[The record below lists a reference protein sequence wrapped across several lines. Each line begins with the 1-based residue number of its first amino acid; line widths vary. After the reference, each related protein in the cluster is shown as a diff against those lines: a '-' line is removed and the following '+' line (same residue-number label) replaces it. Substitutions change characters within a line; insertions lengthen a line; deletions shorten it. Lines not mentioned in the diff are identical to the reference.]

1 MSSSKQI
8 KPDKNKNIQ
17 TLKRILQYIK
27 GYRPAVLLSLSL
39 AVATVALTLYIPIL
53 TGRAVDQIIGA
64 GQVDFS
70 SLFGIIRTIL
80 VTMALTAVSQWLMNH
95 INNTITYRVSKDIRT
110 RAFNQ
115 LEILPLSYID
125 SHPAGDII
133 SRIIA
138 DIDQFTEG
146 LLLDRK
152 SVV

>member
-64 GQVDFS
+64 GQVDFPACLAS
-70 SLFGIIRTIL
+70 S
-80 VTMALTAVSQWLMNH
+80 APSWL
-95 INNTITYRVSKDIRT
+95 RW
-110 RAFNQ
+110 
-115 LEILPLSYID
+115 P
-125 SHPAGDII
+125 
-133 SRIIA
+133 
-138 DIDQFTEG
+138 
-146 LLLDRK
+146 
-152 SVV
+152 